1 MGGNASPEQM
11 IRKDE
16 EALGSRIISRK
27 TFDRLKEIGYLG
39 IAQSKGTA
47 KRSNSTATIESTGAP
62 KVAVRVIDSPEF
74 DESRIPDKARGWA
87 ARYSGA
93 ETPSL
98 WLSGGSR
105 AGKTVTACWIMMQLI
120 RKQAATFEDIRF
132 AAVSDLVREIWMG
145 SSFYGDGNKWRSV
158 KPFTKCE
165 LLVLDDLGT
174 CVQQGKDECA
184 VVREI
189 ADKRWASLLPTI
201 YTTQYGLNEYLAK
214 LRRAGA
220 DEHDTASLA
229 NRILAS
235 MSNYL
240 SQSEEAIRAHFV
252 PMGD

>member
-1 MGGNASPEQM
+1 MRDNTLPEQM

-16 EALGSRIISRK
+16 EMLGSHIISRK

-39 IAQSKGTA
+39 IAHAKGVA
-47 KRSNSTATIESTGAP
+47 KRWNSTATIEDTGVP

-74 DESRIPDKARGWA
+74 DELRIPDKVRDWVVH
-87 ARYSGA
+87 YSGA

-120 RKQAATFEDIRF
+120 RRQAATDIRF
-132 AAVSDLVREIWMG
+132 VAVSDLVREIWMG
-145 SSFYGDGNKWRSV
+145 SSFYGDGNKWHSI
-158 KPFTKCE
+158 KPFTTCE

-189 ADKRWASLLPTI
+189 TDKRWASLLPTI

-214 LRRAGA
+214 LKHAGA
-220 DEHDTASLA
+220 DAHDTASLA

-235 MSNYL
+235 MSDYL